1 MQLEQTGMNIEDIV
15 AVISKQDSIIS
26 LLKDIQNDW
35 RISRALAKD
44 PEDRLLIGT
53 ECIDEII
60 SRIE

>member
-1 MQLEQTGMNIEDIV
+1 MQLEQTGMSIEDLV
-15 AVISKQDSIIS
+15 AVISKQDSVIR

-35 RISRALAKD
+35 RITRAMAKD

-60 SRIE
+60 